1 MDERDR
7 YRLIEVLDPELT
19 HFEFFLSR
27 PPLEKTDWSDQETL
41 LAAIPERHPCIEGWP
56 SRSFFNYEYQ
66 VVAITEAEFA
76 FMEKCN
82 PQQGKSVADILAEI
96 AVGDR
101 SRRIGERAI
110 AAKPKADYASAA
122 EKIKRR
128 HPLKLSVISI
138 IAMI

>member
-27 PPLEKTDWSDQETL
+27 PPLEKTDWRDQETL

-66 VVAITEAEFA
+66 VVAITEAESA

-82 PQQGKSVADILAEI
+82 PQQGRSVADILAET
-96 AVGDR
+96 AAGTEVEGLERVR
-101 SRRIGERAI
+101 SLQSRQLIMLAPQ
-110 AAKPKADYASAA
+110 KK
-122 EKIKRR
+122 
-128 HPLKLSVISI
+128 
-138 IAMI
+138 